1 MVYLREK
8 IAQLTGLVDAIEHRG
23 EFVRS
28 YMLKDSLRN
37 TKKTKRAKLFEQV
50 LNYKPMQALDSQII
64 QLEGLMRDDKDA
76 VLEMNN
82 RILKDLQKVEM
93 DRSTQIKKLIF
104 SYAQALAENSQRVK

>member
-50 LNYKPMQALDSQII
+50 HNYKPM
-64 QLEGLMRDDKDA
+64 
-76 VLEMNN
+76 
-82 RILKDLQKVEM
+82 
-93 DRSTQIKKLIF
+93 
-104 SYAQALAENSQRVK
+104 